1 MIFLEARMAT
11 GSSRRFGPNG
21 LDKLGPAVLS
31 DAQTHGPAGICRM
44 DCWIRWAASTGA
56 LGEGP

>member
-1 MIFLEARMAT
+1 MAT

-21 LDKLGPAVLS
+21 LDELGPAVLF